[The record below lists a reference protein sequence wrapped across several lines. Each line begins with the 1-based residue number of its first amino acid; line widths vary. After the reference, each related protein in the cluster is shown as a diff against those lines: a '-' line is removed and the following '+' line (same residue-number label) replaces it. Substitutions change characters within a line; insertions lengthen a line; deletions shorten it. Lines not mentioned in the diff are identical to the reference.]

1 MIIRIRGAREHNLQ
15 GVDVDIGDGLTVI
28 TGVSGSGKTSL
39 AFDTLYHEARR
50 RFLDIFSLGAAGP
63 RLSPAAVDEITGL
76 GPAIAVGQNLL
87 NRNPGSTLATAS
99 GLHPFL
105 RLLYTNFGVRHCPR
119 CGSALAVLS
128 DDEIVER
135 MVDLAQQ
142 GPITVAAPLVRRA
155 AGSHA
160 TLLKLLS
167 DEFGDATLRVD
178 GQPGRPH
185 ALDPASPHSIEVDVD
200 RLAGLI
206 TATRARQA
214 LEKVSAL
221 SGDALIVR
229 RWPSGETWIFAR
241 APVCAACGAWIGE
254 LRPLHFHQGCPH
266 CHGKGC
272 AACHDTGL
280 HPLAAAVRWEG
291 LRLPDL
297 LAQPVDE
304 VWGIFE
310 RADLPTSAGRL
321 RAEIERRLEALR
333 TVGLGYLALDRPS
346 PTLSRGEAQRV
357 RLAVALTSR
366 LEDMLH
372 VLDEPTVG
380 QHPADVARLLPAF
393 RRLGGPVVYVEHDR
407 LAAAH
412 ADRAIDLGPGAG
424 PQGGRVVFAGTPAE
438 LWAADTATGRF
449 FSLRERVALPGQRP
463 APQSFLTVRGAHLRN
478 LQEIDVPIPIGRL
491 AVITGVSG
499 SGKSTFVEDVLVAS
513 LSEGKPVGCRAI
525 EGPPI
530 KPVFVDQSP
539 IGHNPRSNPATYTK
553 LADII
558 RDLFAS
564 GTGLSPSHFSFNRP
578 EGACPACEGM
588 GAQEVR
594 MRYLPSTWIP
604 CADCDGQRFSDAVLA
619 AKMPFGERLL
629 SIADFFALTIAE
641 ATELLRDDARL
652 PEGSRQAARSILAA
666 LCDIGLGYL
675 TLGQPSPTLSG
686 GEAQRVKL
694 ARYLGKRSLAGQML
708 VLDEPS
714 TGLHPHDL
722 AGLLTVLDRLVRAGA
737 TVVVVEHNTDII
749 RAADWA
755 VDLGPGAG
763 PAGGRLLYAGPP
775 DGLLDAPDS
784 LTGQALR
791 DEGVSGRV
799 GGDESGR
806 AGEDTRRECE
816 TQADNVRA
824 FLVSS
829 FSHFSRSPTP
839 PLPHS
844 PSALPAPTTS
854 KGWMSISRK
863 ASSRSS
869 PASPAQ
875 ANRAWWA
882 TCWRPKPAAASWRC
896 SRCTSGKARMRGRK
910 RLSRA

>member
-50 RFLDIFSLGAAGP
+50 RFLDIFSLGAAGL
-63 RLSPAAVDEITGL
+63 RLSPAAVDAITGL

-105 RLLYTNFGVRHCPR
+105 RLLYANFGVRHCPR

-155 AGSHA
+155 TGSHA

-185 ALDPASPHSIEVDVD
+185 ALDPASPHSIEVEVD

-214 LEKVSAL
+214 LEQVAAL

-266 CHGKGC
+266 CRGKGC

-304 VWGIFE
+304 VWAIFE

-321 RAEIERRLEALR
+321 RSEIERRLEALR

-463 APQSFLTVRGAHLRN
+463 APQSFLTVRGACLRN
-478 LQEIDVPIPIGRL
+478 LQDDRRADPARPADGDHRRLRLGQEHACRGCAGRL
-491 AVITGVSG
+491 A
-499 SGKSTFVEDVLVAS
+499 
-513 LSEGKPVGCRAI
+513 
-525 EGPPI
+525 
-530 KPVFVDQSP
+530 
-539 IGHNPRSNPATYTK
+539 
-553 LADII
+553 
-558 RDLFAS
+558 
-564 GTGLSPSHFSFNRP
+564 
-578 EGACPACEGM
+578 
-588 GAQEVR
+588 
-594 MRYLPSTWIP
+594 
-604 CADCDGQRFSDAVLA
+604 
-619 AKMPFGERLL
+619 ERRQ
-629 SIADFFALTIAE
+629 AG
-641 ATELLRDDARL
+641 RL
-652 PEGSRQAARSILAA
+652 PGHRGPADQARVRGSEPDRAQPALESGHLHQAGRYHPRPVCVRHGAVAIA
-666 LCDIGLGYL
+666 L
-675 TLGQPSPTLSG
+675 
-686 GEAQRVKL
+686 
-694 ARYLGKRSLAGQML
+694 L
-708 VLDEPS
+708 VQ
-714 TGLHPHDL
+714 
-722 AGLLTVLDRLVRAGA
+722 
-737 TVVVVEHNTDII
+737 
-749 RAADWA
+749 
-755 VDLGPGAG
+755 
-763 PAGGRLLYAGPP
+763 PAGGRLP
-775 DGLLDAPDS
+775 
-784 LTGQALR
+784 
-791 DEGVSGRV
+791 GVRGH
-799 GGDESGR
+799 GR
-806 AGEDTRRECE
+806 AGS
-816 TQADNVRA
+816 AD
-824 FLVSS
+824 
-829 FSHFSRSPTP
+829 
-839 PLPHS
+839 
-844 PSALPAPTTS
+844 ALPALHLDS
-854 KGWMSISRK
+854 LR
-863 ASSRSS
+863 RLRR
-869 PASPAQ
+869 PAILGRGAGGQ
-875 ANRAWWA
+875 DAVRRAPVVDRRLLCA
-882 TCWRPKPAAASWRC
+882 DHRRGDRAAAR
-896 SRCTSGKARMRGRK
+896 
-910 RLSRA
+910 

>member
-1 MIIRIRGAREHNLQ
+1 
-15 GVDVDIGDGLTVI
+15 
-28 TGVSGSGKTSL
+28 
-39 AFDTLYHEARR
+39 
-50 RFLDIFSLGAAGP
+50 
-63 RLSPAAVDEITGL
+63 
-76 GPAIAVGQNLL
+76 
-87 NRNPGSTLATAS
+87 
-99 GLHPFL
+99 
-105 RLLYTNFGVRHCPR
+105 
-119 CGSALAVLS
+119 
-128 DDEIVER
+128 

-155 AGSHA
+155 TGSHA

-167 DEFGDATLRVD
+167 DEFGDAALRVD

-214 LEKVSAL
+214 LEQVSAL

-321 RAEIERRLEALR
+321 RSEIERRLEALR

-463 APQSFLTVRGAHLRN
+463 APQSFLTVRGACLRN
-478 LQEIDVPIPIGRL
+478 LQAIDVPIPIGRL

-513 LSEGKPVGCRAI
+513 LSDGKPVGCRAI

-588 GAQEVR
+588 GAQEVTDA
-594 MRYLPSTWIP
+594 LP
-604 CADCDGQRFSDAVLA
+604 
-619 AKMPFGERLL
+619 
-629 SIADFFALTIAE
+629 ALH
-641 ATELLRDDARL
+641 L
-652 PEGSRQAARSILAA
+652 
-666 LCDIGLGYL
+666 
-675 TLGQPSPTLSG
+675 
-686 GEAQRVKL
+686 
-694 ARYLGKRSLAGQML
+694 
-708 VLDEPS
+708 
-714 TGLHPHDL
+714 
-722 AGLLTVLDRLVRAGA
+722 
-737 TVVVVEHNTDII
+737 
-749 RAADWA
+749 
-755 VDLGPGAG
+755 
-763 PAGGRLLYAGPP
+763 
-775 DGLLDAPDS
+775 DS
-784 LTGQALR
+784 LRRLR
-791 DEGVSGRV
+791 RPAILGRRV
-799 GGDESGR
+799 GGQDAVRR
-806 AGEDTRRECE
+806 APVVDCRLLCADHRRG
-816 TQADNVRA
+816 DRA
-824 FLVSS
+824 
-829 FSHFSRSPTP
+829 
-839 PLPHS
+839 
-844 PSALPAPTTS
+844 AP
-854 KGWMSISRK
+854 R
-863 ASSRSS
+863 
-869 PASPAQ
+869 
-875 ANRAWWA
+875 
-882 TCWRPKPAAASWRC
+882 
-896 SRCTSGKARMRGRK
+896 
-910 RLSRA
+910 